1 MKLILLCPGHLF
13 VFIKKRASFNLL
25 TINGPMG
32 IVELDF
38 GTWFS
43 KDLEGLGISFAGLG
57 QYL

>member
-1 MKLILLCPGHLF
+1 
-13 VFIKKRASFNLL
+13 
-25 TINGPMG
+25 MG

-43 KDLEGLGISFAGLG
+43 KDLAGLGISFAGLG